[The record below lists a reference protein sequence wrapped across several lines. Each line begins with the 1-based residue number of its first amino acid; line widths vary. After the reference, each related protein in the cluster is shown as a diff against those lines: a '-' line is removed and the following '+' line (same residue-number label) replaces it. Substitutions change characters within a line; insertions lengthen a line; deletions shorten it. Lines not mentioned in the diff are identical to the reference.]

1 MDLLTWDSLFIPR
14 LLYVLYKQL
23 LHVCD
28 TIYPHFF
35 SAALPARHKLLWLCK
50 IHAKNLLS
58 LLKQNETGLKQTL
71 SFWQHICT
79 NKLCKCW
86 CGNNRARQP
95 SAALLRSC
103 PQNVSN
109 CNSCQH
115 ALKMKQEWVHL
126 FRASPLCLLSMYSS
140 WFQMLTVSSAE
151 SYFEKCNQSVAWCM
165 GWHFLLPK
173 ACSRSKTEQEK
184 GEGNLFPQGLNV
196 VISNCQTHD
205 TLLPLQSVSC
215 MMLLLFLFFFP
226 EANWHLFQILLNLCV

>member
-126 FRASPLCLLSMYSS
+126 FTASPLCLLSMYSS

-165 GWHFLLPK
+165 EWHFLLPK
-173 ACSRSKTEQEK
+173 ACSRSKTEQEE

-205 TLLPLQSVSC
+205 TLLPLQSV
-215 MMLLLFLFFFP
+215 FLYDATPIFIFFSWSKMTFIP
-226 EANWHLFQILLNLCV
+226 NPT